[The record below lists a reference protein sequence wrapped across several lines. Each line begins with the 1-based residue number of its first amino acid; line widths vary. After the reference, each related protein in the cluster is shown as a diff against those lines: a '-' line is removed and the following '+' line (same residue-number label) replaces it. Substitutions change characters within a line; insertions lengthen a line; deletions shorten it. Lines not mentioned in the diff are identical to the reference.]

1 MAAVL
6 RWLLIASELIS
17 ERGAAQRRARRSAR
31 CGRPTGARCG
41 TRRRPRNLSPGKHV
55 AVLAGVNP
63 KNLMLTAA
71 AGAGLAQLGLSSID
85 AVVSLIVF
93 ALGVI
98 RSG

>member
-1 MAAVL
+1 M
-6 RWLLIASELIS
+6 
-17 ERGAAQRRARRSAR
+17 
-31 CGRPTGARCG
+31 
-41 TRRRPRNLSPGKHV
+41 SPGKHV